1 MSHFEEQTRDATIAH
16 RAARAVERRAPLAGD
31 DDTTAYR
38 LVNSAGDG
46 LPGVTVDH
54 YAGVLVVN
62 LYDERASPDALLAAL
77 SALPDTRAI
86 YVKRRPRTAARLS
99 AEETAALA
107 PDTPAWGQ
115 RVDEVAAREH
125 GLSYLIR
132 PGAGLSA
139 GLFLDM
145 RDTRARVRALARGRA
160 VLNLFAYTC
169 AFGVAAAAGGAAR
182 VLNIDAARPALA
194 WGQEN
199 YALNGL
205 AADPYDFVYG
215 DAFDWLA
222 RLARRAAQGGP
233 TFDLVIAD
241 PPSYSTVKSRRFT
254 ASRDYADLAAAC
266 ARVAAPDG
274 HLLLCANEARLP
286 RHAFQQDCLRGV
298 TAAGRTARVQSYD
311 GASALDFPTP
321 PGDEGHLKVLLLR
334 LNAP

>member
-1 MSHFEEQTRDATIAH
+1 MSHAERHMHDAMIA
-16 RAARAVERRAPLAGD
+16 RRIERAVERRAPLARD
-31 DDTTAYR
+31 AATTTYR
-38 LVNSAGDG
+38 LVNGAGDM
-46 LPGVTVDH
+46 LPGVTVDR
-54 YAGVLVVN
+54 YADVLVVN
-62 LYDERASPDALLAAL
+62 LYDTEAGPRPLVAALAAL
-77 SALPDTRAI
+77 PETRSI
-86 YVKRRPRTAARLS
+86 YVKYRPRTAARLS

-107 PDTPAWGQ
+107 PDTPAWGTG
-115 RVDEVAAREH
+115 VESVTVREN

-145 RDTRARVRALARGRA
+145 RETRARVRTLAAGRA
-160 VLNLFAYTC
+160 ALNLFAYTC